1 MKSKL
6 FLLAKLNFLI
16 NKSNLSKKDKQLWF
30 NNVSNL
36 DPEMQ
41 EILLYFLDDNPDK
54 LAALT
59 EIIKEKIEILKTG
72 NFSKVKNLL
81 KKEAEILKLI
91 K

>member
-72 NFSKVKNLL
+72 NFSKLKNLL